1 MFVKRSG
8 DLNMS
13 RTSHD
18 YVRFAGAYSKLGIE
32 NTYYLAFRDLP
43 ALIGKYCQGNE
54 ALDHGCGAGRSSRFL
69 KELGLSVTGVDI
81 SQDMIQEARERDPS
95 GTYQLLQGM
104 DLPFKDSSFDLV
116 FQSCVAIEIP
126 SRSAM
131 DKTFSEISRVLK
143 DTGIAVVV
151 TGNAEQCIGEWS
163 SFIFTVPKDS
173 FLQSGGQVE
182 LLIRGTE
189 ITLYDYVW
197 FHSDFEDTFK
207 QAGLI
212 IEERHQP
219 MITGSER
226 YQWYQ
231 ELSKPFWDIYVL
243 RKNTTVR

>member
-1 MFVKRSG
+1 
-8 DLNMS
+8 MS

-18 YVRFAGAYSKLGIE
+18 YVRFAGDYSKLGIE

-43 ALIGKYCQGNE
+43 ELIGKYCQSKE

-69 KELGLSVTGVDI
+69 KELGYSVTGVDI
-81 SQDMIQEARERDPS
+81 SQDMIQQARERDPS
-95 GTYQLLQGM
+95 GNYQLLQGM

-131 DKTFSEISRVLK
+131 DKIFSEISRVLK
-143 DTGIAVVV
+143 ETGIAVVV
-151 TGNAEQCIGEWS
+151 TGSAENRIGEWS
-163 SFIFTVPKDS
+163 SFIITAPEGGL
-173 FLQSGGQVE
+173 LQSGGQVE

-189 ITLYDYVW
+189 IRLFDYVW
-197 FHSDFEDTFK
+197 FHSDFEETFK

-219 MITGSER
+219 MATGSEP

-231 ELSKPFWDIYVL
+231 ELSKPFWDVYVL
-243 RKNTTVR
+243 RKNTSVR